1 MEKTRIRI
9 AGIEPPKKTCNDP
22 NCPWHGNLSVRG
34 RIFKGVVKKARMDK
48 TVVVEWE
55 RLFKVQKYE
64 RYERR
69 KTKVFA
75 HNPPCINAKEGDKV
89 IIGECR
95 PLSKAKT
102 FVVLGIIGKEK

>member
-1 MEKTRIRI
+1 MVRDV
-9 AGIEPPKKTCNDP
+9 GIKDLKPPERECNDP
-22 NCPWHGNLSVRG
+22 YCPWHGKLSVRG
-34 RIFKGVVKKARMDK
+34 RIFRGIVKKAKMDK

-55 RLFKVQKYE
+55 RLYYLMKYE

-75 HNPPCINAKEGDKV
+75 HNPPCINAKEGDEV

-95 PLSKAKT
+95 PLSKAKH
-102 FVVLGIIGKEK
+102 FVVLQVIKK